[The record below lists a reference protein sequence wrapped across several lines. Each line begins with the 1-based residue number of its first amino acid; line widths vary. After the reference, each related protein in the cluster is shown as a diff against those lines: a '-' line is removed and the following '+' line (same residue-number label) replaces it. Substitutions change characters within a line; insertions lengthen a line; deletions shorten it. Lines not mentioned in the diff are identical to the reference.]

1 MSNNKYEANDI
12 IELSNQLSLDDMV
25 KLINCFSN
33 NISAFI
39 GSAGNHVIDSEL
51 DWACTNGHSIQL
63 NLQSVSEYE
72 DLKDWK
78 FLMDGLKK
86 RSKK

>member
-1 MSNNKYEANDI
+1 MSKNKYEANDI
-12 IELSNQLSLDDMV
+12 IELSNQLSIDDMV
-25 KLINCFSN
+25 TLINCFSS
-33 NISAFI
+33 NISAYI

-51 DWACTNGHSIQL
+51 DWTCTNGHSIQL